1 MKKESCTFSR
11 AVVRKLLLPCVSN
24 TTTNVY
30 QKTFNFVNTDTPC
43 RKKAEACY
51 VARFK
56 NSKLLPHINCLIFHQ
71 KEFLVKLSIPKRRRK
86 VLCNFCSTLDFS
98 QKNHKTTGFNVFLVR
113 IRAKNLPANVLVKF
127 VECSGIQEDLLYWLL

>member
-1 MKKESCTFSR
+1 MPQEG
-11 AVVRKLLLPCVSN
+11 
-24 TTTNVY
+24 
-30 QKTFNFVNTDTPC
+30 
-43 RKKAEACY
+43 EACY

-127 VECSGIQEDLLYWLL
+127 VECSGIQEDLLY